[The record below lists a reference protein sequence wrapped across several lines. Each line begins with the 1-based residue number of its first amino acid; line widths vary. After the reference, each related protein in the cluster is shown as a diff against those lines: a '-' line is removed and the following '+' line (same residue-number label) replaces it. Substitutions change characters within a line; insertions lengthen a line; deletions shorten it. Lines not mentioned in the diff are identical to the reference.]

1 MGTSESILRDP
12 TAKTQAERKMPKPQ
26 SRHSDNPKQHD
37 YSSPGVTAHET
48 RKASKPQP
56 QTRPFSSPSQDASDS
71 HIAAAREKHKMPKPR
86 SRSFK
91 SLMKQHVYSS
101 LKATVRAER
110 KTSKLQS
117 RPFNSVHQ
125 HVQTRV
131 NKTKKEKKKNKKE
144 KTTPPRRPSAPG
156 TQPGGRESSPIIL
169 ESDGEATPHS
179 GFADDGVELKLGDIS
194 DLKLRKKTAQLMAIA
209 PGLPVADLYHLLVGK
224 EGRFDVAKENVIR
237 VSQTLFNSTSLPVRE
252 KTIPPADSVPEGDEV
267 KVKIDFDDEFFIYDA
282 ECPET
287 YLPDLRR
294 PKQHSHPKRG
304 EKGLQKPALK
314 PRKGLVTKKTT
325 NESGEYTGDIN
336 RGIRE
341 TSHDREFIASDDEVP
356 LDDSDA
362 DYSDSDQSAAT
373 DTSSSESD
381 IDMAIDDEPEYAES
395 DSTEMVSE
403 MGTDEDENLEIDMQ
417 PEYAYNSDILLNLN
431 PG

>member
-48 RKASKPQP
+48 RKTSKPQP
-56 QTRPFSSPSQDASDS
+56 HTRPFNSPSQDASDS
-71 HIAAAREKHKMPKPR
+71 HIAAAREKHKTPKPR

-101 LKATVRAER
+101 PKATVRAER

-125 HVQTRV
+125 HVHTRV

-144 KTTPPRRPSAPG
+144 KTPPPRRPSAPG
-156 TQPGGRESSPIIL
+156 THPGGRKSSPIVL
-169 ESDGEATPHS
+169 ESDEEATPHS

-194 DLKLRKKTAQLMAIA
+194 DLELRKKTAQLMAIA
-209 PGLPVADLYHLLVGK
+209 PGLAVADLYHLLVEK

-237 VSQTLFNSTSLPVRE
+237 MSQTPFTSTSLPVRE
-252 KTIPPADSVPEGDEV
+252 KTIQPADSVPEGDEV
-267 KVKIDFDDEFFIYDA
+267 KAKVDFDDEFFIYDA
-282 ECPET
+282 EW
-287 YLPDLRR
+287 
-294 PKQHSHPKRG
+294 
-304 EKGLQKPALK
+304 
-314 PRKGLVTKKTT
+314 LVTEKTT

-341 TSHDREFIASDDEVP
+341 TSHDREFIASDDEVS

-381 IDMAIDDEPEYAES
+381 TDMAIDDEPEYAES
-395 DSTEMVSE
+395 DSTEMASE

-417 PEYAYNSDILLNLN
+417 PEYAYNSDILLNPN